1 MPFLDQ
7 FTNHSKVDSEPRPSF
22 TLIRQTTGEQILL
35 VATADAW
42 NYIHSSVY
50 LADVGTREASA
61 KNPNCYAFK
70 LGGSK
75 FLLDGSLELEPSI
88 STTVVH
94 KTTVI
99 QELCS
104 KRNTGL
110 DRLIASSLDLY
121 TLKKHVGYLI
131 ALTIT

>member
-1 MPFLDQ
+1 MLFLNR
-7 FTNHSKVDSEPRPSF
+7 FTNHSKVDSEPRSLF
-22 TLIRQTTGEQILL
+22 TLISQTTGEQIFLI
-35 VATADAW
+35 ATADAW

-50 LADVGTREASA
+50 PADVGTREASA
-61 KNPNCYAFK
+61 KNPNCYALK

-88 STTVVH
+88 STAVVH
-94 KTTVI
+94 KTTVSH
-99 QELCS
+99 EPCS

-121 TLKKHVGYLI
+121 TLKSVLDI
-131 ALTIT
+131 SSP